1 MPLRFVMRN
10 DEHLVQKA
18 IAQYLDMRG
27 VCWFAVPN
35 GGQRNKIVAA
45 KLKAEGVKAGVPD
58 ICIIHDGMAYFLEV
72 KKPKTGDSAKGQLSK
87 NQKVMIEKIRQAGG
101 EVAVVYSVADV
112 IEQCIEWQINVL

>member
-1 MPLRFVMRN
+1 MN
-10 DEHLVQKA
+10 DYEHQVQKA
-18 IAQYLDMRG
+18 IAQYLDLRK

-58 ICIIHDGMAYFLEV
+58 ICVIHDGQVYFLEV
-72 KKPKTGDSAKGQLSK
+72 KKPKTANSGKGTLSK
-87 NQKVMIEKIRQAGG
+87 PQKEFIARIEEAGG

-112 IEQCIEWQINVL
+112 IEQCIDWNINVL

>member
-1 MPLRFVMRN
+1 VK
-10 DEHLVQKA
+10 DYEHQTQKA

-35 GGQRNKIVAA
+35 GGQRNKIVAS

>member
-1 MPLRFVMRN
+1 MN
-10 DEHLVQKA
+10 DYEHQVQKA

-45 KLKAEGVKAGVPD
+45 KLKSEGVKAGVPD
-58 ICIIHDGMAYFLEV
+58 ICVIHDGMAYFLEV
-72 KKPKTGDSAKGQLSK
+72 KKPKTADSGKGTLSK
-87 NQKVMIEKIRQAGG
+87 VQKEFIAKIKEAGG

-112 IEQCIEWQINVL
+112 IEACIDWNINVL